1 MALNIK
7 DPATQ
12 ALAAE
17 VAALSGETKTGAV
30 REALR
35 ERRDRLRI
43 EAAAADRAVGV
54 RRFLLE
60 EAWPQV
66 PDEVRR
72 RPLSKAEREAVL
84 GYGAEGV

>member
-35 ERRDRLRI
+35 ERRDRLRG
-43 EAAAADRAVGV
+43 EAAAAHRAVGV

-84 GYGAEGV
+84 GYGAQGV